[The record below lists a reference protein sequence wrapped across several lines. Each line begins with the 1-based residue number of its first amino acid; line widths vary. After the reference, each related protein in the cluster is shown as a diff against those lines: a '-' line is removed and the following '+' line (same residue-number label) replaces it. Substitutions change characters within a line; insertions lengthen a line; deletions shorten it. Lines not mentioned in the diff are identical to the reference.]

1 MALPANTILNLMCC
15 IDTQDQTSF
24 SVLNWKFNSN
34 PGGYILSNKT
44 YTLKDCTF
52 LMMIPKDS
60 IKLILP
66 QLLVLFTSG
75 VNNSTDGNVVTIMK
89 ESNAT
94 TTQTN
99 LGATGFIL
107 NLIDSF
113 DLSIPGDTIYTYF
126 LYKTNIEYEFSSTAQ
141 EWNGI
146 IKTWDYR
153 RSKSDVY
160 DIQYLDETTNSQFPY
175 LKSMNIPVIQN
186 GENKKLANHLI
197 LTMCVKEK

>member
-1 MALPANTILNLMCC
+1 MCC